1 MANPA
6 SLPLTSPEQGQKQL
20 MKYLK
25 FTRLSDY
32 RAQLLNAG
40 LYEDGYEA
48 IDFALKNIPFRD
60 SPFIAKNII
69 LITDEGRTPIPQGE
83 GKPL

>member
-1 MANPA
+1 M
-6 SLPLTSPEQGQKQL
+6 
-20 MKYLK
+20 
-25 FTRLSDY
+25 R
-32 RAQLLNAG
+32 NAG

-48 IDFALKNIPFRD
+48 IDFALNNIPFRE

-83 GKPL
+83 GAHVENCEKIIYFSLRRVEFYFD